1 METAMNAHLSYPRA
15 WHLLLPALLL
25 LPLSTVAADPPTG
38 RLNDRVSGVPRP
50 DVPMTR
56 LACAHPFENRGTY
69 RMDAGFS
76 GAGAS
81 SDFIPAGKF
90 LEIRSVKATLHGSAL
105 SAGNL
110 GLAAGGAFAWYDL
123 RVDKGA
129 VVYSASRDGALYAD
143 GDTRIKFVAYR
154 NGGYDQALD
163 GDYAM
168 SGCLVD
174 AVPPRL
180 TRPDVRA
187 PRLPKKRL
195 TPLEP
200 VEAGKLVPIRSGR

>member
-1 METAMNAHLSYPRA
+1 MNSHRIHRARTALAL
-15 WHLLLPALLL
+15 ALLTL
-25 LPLSTVAADPPTG
+25 TAAAVARPP
-38 RLNDRVSGVPRP
+38 SGSLDERASGLPRP
-50 DVPMTR
+50 DVPITSV
-56 LACAHPFENRGTY
+56 LCAHPFDNRGAY

-81 SDFIPAGKF
+81 SAFIPAGKF
-90 LEIRSVKATLHGSAL
+90 LEIRSVKATLHGSEL

-110 GLAAGGAFAWYDL
+110 GATAGGAFAWYDL

-143 GDTRIKFVAYR
+143 GNTRIKFVAYR
-154 NGGYDQALD
+154 NGGYDQALS
-163 GDYAM
+163 GDYAIT
-168 SGCLVD
+168 GCLVD
-174 AVPPRL
+174 SVPPRV
-180 TRPDVRA
+180 TRPDMHL

-200 VEAGKLVPIRSGR
+200 VEMKKLAPIHSGR